1 MLNVSPE
8 EIAERWDSLPD
19 KLREALFSEE
29 NSDLI
34 DQLGTTY
41 SLSTETLDKIIIGT
55 SNVLHGFMHPE
66 DLRTELSSITGVN
79 SDVIVKICSDIK
91 TKIFDPLEPELGS
104 IYQPPAGISDKQNI
118 VTKPGR
124 LDSTTTPQQMPE
136 TTNTTIPTQA
146 PVKTADQS
154 IQQPSET
161 IVNAAQETPTEAV
174 VPFML
179 HRNEEEGSEPV
190 IRGVITPSS
199 PVRPMFYKA
208 PSSTPTTETNPL
220 SSRPIKARLELGA
233 QEEKEA
239 KGPSISRTKPT
250 GTQRVNY
257 SDFRTKLDDP
267 FASQIKIEDGKSP
280 DKNVGNEHKKADLKD
295 LPL

>member
-1 MLNVSPE
+1 VSD
-8 EIAERWDSLPD
+8 I
-19 KLREALFSEE
+19 
-29 NSDLI
+29 
-34 DQLGTTY
+34 
-41 SLSTETLDKIIIGT
+41 
-55 SNVLHGFMHPE
+55 LHGFIHPE
-66 DLRTELSSITGVN
+66 DLQAELSSITGIDN
-79 SDVIVKICSDIK
+79 DVVVKICSDIK
-91 TKIFDPLEPELGS
+91 AKIFDPLEPELDS
-104 IYQPPAGISDKQNI
+104 IYQPPIETSNNQDAATEPEN
-118 VTKPGR
+118 P
-124 LDSTTTPQQMPE
+124 DSPAAPQQTPDSASA
-136 TTNTTIPTQA
+136 TATPTQV
-146 PVKTADQS
+146 PIKTIDQS
-154 IQQPSET
+154 IQQPSEAT
-161 IVNAAQETPTEAV
+161 ANTVPEIPIEAAA
-174 VPFML
+174 PFIL
-179 HRNEEEGSEPV
+179 HQHEEGGLEPV
-190 IRGVITPSS
+190 VRGATTPGS

-280 DKNVGNEHKKADLKD
+280 DKNVGDEHKKADLKD